1 MLGYVN
7 ELLQRQDRVN
17 MFSKLETFNVE
28 TAARKTLKQLISGFE
43 DQYKET
49 VERTI
54 KVEDLLNR
62 QLKKYDQNMILF
74 EKLQHD
80 VTRCLTNEKRL
91 KQLEDEVNQSNSAL
105 TKQFQFVEQKLDMS
119 V

>member
-1 MLGYVN
+1 
-7 ELLQRQDRVN
+7 

-62 QLKKYDQNMILF
+62 
-74 EKLQHD
+74 
-80 VTRCLTNEKRL
+80 
-91 KQLEDEVNQSNSAL
+91 
-105 TKQFQFVEQKLDMS
+105 
-119 V
+119 